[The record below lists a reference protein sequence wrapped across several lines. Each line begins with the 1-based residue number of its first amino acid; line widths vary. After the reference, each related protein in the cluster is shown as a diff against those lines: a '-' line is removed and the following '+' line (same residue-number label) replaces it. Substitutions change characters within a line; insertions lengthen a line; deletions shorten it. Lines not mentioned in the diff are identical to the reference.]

1 MKTLMVTVT
10 KCSVAHTLRDGNRVA
25 DALAKMGYEQDVK
38 LITLVTAPD
47 EVLDMLAADMAGVA
61 FMRRNNNLAR
71 TDG

>member
-25 DALAKMGYEQDVK
+25 NAFAKMGYEQDVK

-47 EVLDMLAADMAGVA
+47 EVLDMLAADMACL
-61 FMRRNNNLAR
+61 N
-71 TDG
+71 